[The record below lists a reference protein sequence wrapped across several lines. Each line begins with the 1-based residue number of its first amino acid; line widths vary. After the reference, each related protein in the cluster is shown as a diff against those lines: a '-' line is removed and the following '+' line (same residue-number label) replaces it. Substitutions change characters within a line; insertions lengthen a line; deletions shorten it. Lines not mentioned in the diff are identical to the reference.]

1 MGDRQASSYWCY
13 VCSQTVNPTTDPEI
27 KCPLCDSGF
36 VEEMAG
42 IRNHSNT
49 NTNAIDSGSV
59 NNLSLW
65 APILLGLIG
74 GLSPS
79 SQLRIA
85 SRDQIN
91 GTNSQDWLEDDE
103 LGRESESSVPR
114 RTTRGST
121 SAVRMLRDMRT
132 MAASDSE
139 NSENGRDRS
148 GRMILFD
155 PINEEA
161 LVVQGSF
168 DVNRCR
174 NPSHRPASS
183 FGGDHIRGSGWDILL
198 QYLSEN
204 DPNRYGTLP
213 AQKEAV
219 EAMPTITVEE
229 NSQCPVCLEE
239 FEIGNEAKE
248 MPCKHKFHVGCIIPW
263 LELHSSCPVCRFQ
276 LPLDDSKIEPNGDSS
291 SAQSSG
297 RVGSGRRYW
306 IPIPWPYD
314 GLGTLSGSQSESTSA
329 PSSETIPGNENA
341 AQRDAN

>member
-1 MGDRQASSYWCY
+1 MGDRQAGRYWCY
-13 VCSQTVNPTTDPEI
+13 MCSQVVNPTTDPEI
-27 KCPLCDSGF
+27 KCPSCDSGF

-79 SQLRIA
+79 SQLSVA
-85 SRDQIN
+85 NRDQIN
-91 GTNSQDWLEDDE
+91 GTNSQDSLEDDE
-103 LGRESESSVPR
+103 LGREFESYIR
-114 RTTRGST
+114 RRRRPT
-121 SAVRMLRDMRT
+121 SAIRMLQDMRT
-132 MAASDSE
+132 VAASESE
-139 NSENGRDRS
+139 NSENGGDRS

-155 PINEEA
+155 PINGEA

-168 DVNRCR
+168 DVNHGR
-174 NPSHRPASS
+174 NPSHRPSSS
-183 FGGDHIRGSGWDILL
+183 FGGDYIMGPGWDLLL

-204 DPNRYGTLP
+204 DPNRYGTPP
-213 AQKEAV
+213 AQKEAI
-219 EAMPTITVEE
+219 EAMPTVTIKE
-229 NSQCPVCLEE
+229 NLQCP
-239 FEIGNEAKE
+239 
-248 MPCKHKFHVGCIIPW
+248 
-263 LELHSSCPVCRFQ
+263 
-276 LPLDDSKIEPNGDSS
+276 LPLDDSKIEPNANRN

-297 RVGSGRRYW
+297 SIGTGRRYW

-329 PSSETIPGNENA
+329 PSSETSPGSENA

>member
-1 MGDRQASSYWCY
+1 MGDRQAGRYWCY
-13 VCSQTVNPTTDPEI
+13 MCSQVVNPTTDPEI
-27 KCPLCDSGF
+27 KCPSCDSGF

-65 APILLGLIG
+65 PPILFGLIG

-79 SQLRIA
+79 SQFRIA
-85 SRDQIN
+85 NRDQVN
-91 GTNSQDWLEDDE
+91 GTNSQDPLEDNE
-103 LGRESESSVPR
+103 LGREFESYIR
-114 RTTRGST
+114 RRRRST
-121 SAVRMLRDMRT
+121 SAIRMLQDMRT
-132 MAASDSE
+132 VAASESE
-139 NSENGRDRS
+139 NSENGGDRS

-168 DVNRCR
+168 DVNHGR
-174 NPSHRPASS
+174 NPSHRPATS
-183 FGGDHIRGSGWDILL
+183 FGGDYIMGPGWDLLL

-204 DPNRYGTLP
+204 DPNRYRTPP
-213 AQKEAV
+213 AQKEV
-219 EAMPTITVEE
+219 IEAMPTVTIKE
-229 NSQCPVCLEE
+229 NLQCPVCLED

-248 MPCKHKFHVGCIIPW
+248 MPCKHKFHVGCITPW

-276 LPLDDSKIEPNGDSS
+276 LPLDDSKIEPNANRN

-297 RVGSGRRYW
+297 RMGTGRRYW

-314 GLGTLSGSQSESTSA
+314 GLDTLSSSQSESTST
-329 PSSETIPGNENA
+329 PSSETIPGSENA